1 LLGLNWGYQVSD
13 RYSVSINLHERLV
26 KPKSLSSYKI
36 PLDSV
41 DGLVTQLSLIEP
53 DVVIHTAG
61 ITSIEVCEKNN
72 ELADH
77 VNTRFPINICKACKQ
92 LGIPLVHISTDNLFD
107 GTIPLVNEEHSIN
120 PLNYYG
126 VTKARAEEGIMD
138 CYSDVLIIRTNFFGW
153 GPTYK
158 PSFSDAIIN
167 ALRQGKTLSLFEDV
181 FYTPI
186 LMSDLINT
194 THELLENGHR
204 GVFNVVGDE
213 RLSKHAFGCKLANIF
228 DYDITLINSG
238 RLKDMKALTTR
249 PYDMSMSNEKVTRLL
264 GRSIGNIDAQLV
276 RLKQEEN
283 LTRVRAIHE
292 IDSLR

>member
-1 LLGLNWGYQVSD
+1 
-13 RYSVSINLHERLV
+13 
-26 KPKSLSSYKI
+26 
-36 PLDSV
+36 
-41 DGLVTQLSLIEP
+41 
-53 DVVIHTAG
+53 
-61 ITSIEVCEKNN
+61 
-72 ELADH
+72 
-77 VNTRFPINICKACKQ
+77 
-92 LGIPLVHISTDNLFD
+92 
-107 GTIPLVNEEHSIN
+107 
-120 PLNYYG
+120 
-126 VTKARAEEGIMD
+126 
-138 CYSDVLIIRTNFFGW
+138 
-153 GPTYK
+153 
-158 PSFSDAIIN
+158 
-167 ALRQGKTLSLFEDV
+167 
-181 FYTPI
+181 
-186 LMSDLINT
+186 MSDLINT